1 MLVLARHVSNHHQTT
16 LVFLHPCRI
25 LRWGTLICA
34 LSKTEPIQHWATEYW
49 YNHPLRPGNSFF
61 CHLWAGQKSQGFLIL
76 IQFGN
81 QCQDS
86 CEIHWSSRPVFFLS
100 SHFSQAPCHA
110 VPSPEPAWKIKCL
123 SYFSDKIFPRNVRAG
138 NDVAGRELFK
148 TQQNIEIVLNIFTS
162 NSVIWSSEV
171 VQPTKSFWTPWQ
183 QLC

>member
-34 LSKTEPIQHWATEYW
+34 LSKMGPIQHWATEYW

-61 CHLWAGQKSQGFLIL
+61 CHLWAVQKSQGFLIL

-86 CEIHWSSRPVFFLS
+86 CEIHWSSRPVFFCPVISPRPLAMQSHLQSLRGKLNASHTSQTRYFLGMSVLEMMWQAES
-100 SHFSQAPCHA
+100 SLKHS
-110 VPSPEPAWKIKCL
+110 
-123 SYFSDKIFPRNVRAG
+123 
-138 NDVAGRELFK
+138 K
-148 TQQNIEIVLNIFTS
+148 TL
-162 NSVIWSSEV
+162 
-171 VQPTKSFWTPWQ
+171 K
-183 QLC
+183 